1 MKNNEIREA
10 LKKANMKQWQLAEL
24 LHISEFTLSRK
35 LRKEMP
41 EDEKREIIRLITN
54 TERGVTYGK

>member
-24 LHISEFTLSRK
+24 LHRLFF
-35 LRKEMP
+35 
-41 EDEKREIIRLITN
+41 EILKN
-54 TERGVTYGK
+54 MWK